1 MPGNDRLTRSL
12 PHLQNL
18 IKRDPDAYREDFK
31 LQYLHFESQF
41 MELTAKPDIWN
52 KSLAENISFVSQV
65 AHCYPE
71 ESKGL
76 SQMFMD
82 VLRLYSTVLN
92 NDIRL
97 TLQNLMCT
105 IIKESNAIAVKMA
118 LVQVAALN
126 FFLCNNQNKD
136 KEKDSDSD
144 DDEKLTKKEIL
155 LGHRVGKKF
164 AKRKKKAERAL
175 RTLEKQKKKKKVEIF
190 DYSALHLLYDPQ
202 DFAERLFRQLETS
215 DERFE
220 VKLLHQDLLSRLI
233 GLHQLLLLNFYPY
246 LQRYIQPH
254 QRQVTKILLFVAQ
267 ASHELVPPDILQSI
281 CKTIANHFITE
292 RNSGEVMAVGLNT
305 IREICSRCYLAMDE
319 DLLHD
324 LAKYK
329 SYRDKSVSASARSL
343 IQLFREKNPQLLERK
358 DRGKPTEFQRDLVPL
373 DYGQSNPKSY
383 LEGAEILQ
391 QHIDDQDQQ
400 SDNEQQDQLS
410 EQDWIDVSH
419 SDDDDDDHD
428 DDDDNEEEDDD
439 NNEENDNQQQDH
451 KQENIDKMEK
461 EMTEEERRER
471 AISISTQRILTQ
483 HDFEQLKMIEM
494 KKRIQDRR
502 KNRLEQSISNTGKRK
517 TISIDTDSDSDN
529 ENNKN
534 SQENE
539 QDWID
544 VSHSDN
550 DDDDVDDN
558 EEEDDDN
565 NEENNNQQQDHKQEN
580 IDKMEKEMTEE
591 ERRERA
597 ISISTQRIL
606 TQHDFEQLKII
617 EMKKRIQ
624 DRRKNRLEQS
634 ISNTGKR
641 KTISIDT
648 DSDSDN
654 ENNKNSQENLGLIS
668 LKDIERVHKKRA
680 HDKESRLETVI
691 AGREGRPKFGKWKKE
706 KGQAGTT
713 NKEKLKTKNF
723 QMLKPKLRKKQKR
736 SFRDKQIALRDALL
750 KDKRLR

>member
-97 TLQNLMCT
+97 IVFYVLLFKHIINDIKKQNEKHKNHKLNSTLQNLMCT

-118 LVQVAALN
+118 LDIMIDLYRKNIWNDAKTGNIIASTCFSKITKVQVAALN

-155 LGHRVGKKF
+155 LGHRVGKKS

-175 RTLEKQKKKKKVEIF
+175 RTLEVKTKKVEIF

-451 KQENIDKMEK
+451 KQENIDTMEK

-483 HDFEQLKMIEM
+483 HDFEQLKM
-494 KKRIQDRR
+494 
-502 KNRLEQSISNTGKRK
+502 
-517 TISIDTDSDSDN
+517 
-529 ENNKN
+529 
-534 SQENE
+534 
-539 QDWID
+539 
-544 VSHSDN
+544 
-550 DDDDVDDN
+550 
-558 EEEDDDN
+558 
-565 NEENNNQQQDHKQEN
+565 
-580 IDKMEKEMTEE
+580 
-591 ERRERA
+591 
-597 ISISTQRIL
+597 
-606 TQHDFEQLKII
+606 I

-706 KGQAGTT
+706 KGQAGTS

>member
-1 MPGNDRLTRSL
+1 
-12 PHLQNL
+12 
-18 IKRDPDAYREDFK
+18 
-31 LQYLHFESQF
+31 
-41 MELTAKPDIWN
+41 
-52 KSLAENISFVSQV
+52 
-65 AHCYPE
+65 
-71 ESKGL
+71 
-76 SQMFMD
+76 
-82 VLRLYSTVLN
+82 
-92 NDIRL
+92 
-97 TLQNLMCT
+97 MCT

-155 LGHRVGKKF
+155 LGHRVGKKS

-215 DERFE
+215 NERFE

-329 SYRDKSVSASARSL
+329 SY
-343 IQLFREKNPQLLERK
+343 QRK

-439 NNEENDNQQQDH
+439 NNEEND
-451 KQENIDKMEK
+451 
-461 EMTEEERRER
+461 
-471 AISISTQRILTQ
+471 
-483 HDFEQLKMIEM
+483 
-494 KKRIQDRR
+494 
-502 KNRLEQSISNTGKRK
+502 
-517 TISIDTDSDSDN
+517 
-529 ENNKN
+529 
-534 SQENE
+534 
-539 QDWID
+539 
-544 VSHSDN
+544 
-550 DDDDVDDN
+550 
-558 EEEDDDN
+558 
-565 NEENNNQQQDHKQEN
+565 NQQQDHKQEN

-706 KGQAGTT
+706 KGRAGTT

>member
-97 TLQNLMCT
+97 IVFYVLLFKHIINDIKKQNEKHKNHKLNSTLQNLMCT

-155 LGHRVGKKF
+155 LGHRVGKKS

-175 RTLEKQKKKKKVEIF
+175 RTLEVKTKKVEIF

-451 KQENIDKMEK
+451 KQENIDTMEK

-483 HDFEQLKMIEM
+483 HDFEQLKM
-494 KKRIQDRR
+494 
-502 KNRLEQSISNTGKRK
+502 
-517 TISIDTDSDSDN
+517 
-529 ENNKN
+529 
-534 SQENE
+534 
-539 QDWID
+539 
-544 VSHSDN
+544 
-550 DDDDVDDN
+550 
-558 EEEDDDN
+558 
-565 NEENNNQQQDHKQEN
+565 
-580 IDKMEKEMTEE
+580 
-591 ERRERA
+591 
-597 ISISTQRIL
+597 
-606 TQHDFEQLKII
+606 I

-706 KGQAGTT
+706 KGQAGTS

>member
-97 TLQNLMCT
+97 VIVRALILMRNRGLIDCTSLCELFFLRLLQSFTKPYTNEYHSDKTKRFIVDIMIDLYRKNIWNDAKT
-105 IIKESNAIAVKMA
+105 GNIIASTCFSKITK
-118 LVQVAALN
+118 VQVAALN

-534 SQENE
+534 SQEN
-539 QDWID
+539 
-544 VSHSDN
+544 
-550 DDDDVDDN
+550 
-558 EEEDDDN
+558 
-565 NEENNNQQQDHKQEN
+565 
-580 IDKMEKEMTEE
+580 
-591 ERRERA
+591 
-597 ISISTQRIL
+597 
-606 TQHDFEQLKII
+606 
-617 EMKKRIQ
+617 
-624 DRRKNRLEQS
+624 
-634 ISNTGKR
+634 
-641 KTISIDT
+641 
-648 DSDSDN
+648 
-654 ENNKNSQENLGLIS
+654 LGLIS